1 MGIHIPTAQEIQSVS
16 KNVPKNSWKPNPR
29 QAAFLAVPHTI
40 KEAFYGGGAG
50 SGKSD
55 VLLVYGILNQWHLN
69 PLFKQ
74 VFLRRTFPEL
84 KNEILGRS
92 REIYSKFGATFNKT
106 DMIWTFPRPDQF
118 GSGGMMGNAGA
129 QIFLGHCETEDDVHK
144 YDSMQISLF
153 TPDELTSLTE
163 FIYLYITFERNR
175 SPKDSGIPSI
185 TRAAG
190 MPGGIGHTFV
200 KKRFVDP
207 APGGDKIIIGKGG
220 NKRIYVHATLADN
233 PHIDPTYSQSLDGRP
248 EAERKAKK
256 FGDWSAYLGQVFD
269 EFRDK
274 HYPDEP
280 PHALHVIEPFEIPD
294 YWPKFVIIDW
304 GYRANNWVGFFAVSP
319 NKRLYLYRELTWTK
333 TKIAAWGP
341 IVKDYIDIESPRVIK
356 VCKSAGQDRGQEH
369 TIQTEIEKELGTP
382 VTLTTNSPGSRVSG
396 KTLLH
401 EYLRWVPK
409 KLPKPNEVLKYSE
422 EYAMRLYRL
431 KGQEAYDAYQSLFIP
446 AEPETNIPKYQIFC
460 CNKMNHDECSNC
472 CPMAIEAIKAC
483 NYADSKND
491 KPAEDVAEFNGDD
504 AYDGQRYAID
514 TAETYYVEA
523 SDEFKKVV
531 KRQAMEHALRASGDY
546 TAFYRNA
553 EKSDPTNKQLNAVVM
568 MNKSGVRRTTRMFS
582 R

>member
-1 MGIHIPTAQEIQSVS
+1 MEILIPNQVD
-16 KNVPKNSWKPNPR
+16 NVTKLRNSWKPNPK
-29 QAAFLAVPHTI
+29 QAEFLAVPWTV

-55 VLLVYGILNQWHLN
+55 VLLVYGILNRWHEN

-106 DMIWTFPRPDQF
+106 DMIWTFPREDQY
-118 GSGGMMGNAGA
+118 GSGGMTGNAGA

-153 TPDELTSLTE
+153 TPDEITSLTK

-175 SPKDSGIPSI
+175 SPKDSGLPSI

-207 APGGDKIIIGKGG
+207 CPEGGKIIVGKGN
-220 NKRIYVHATLADN
+220 NKRIYIHATLADN

-269 EFRDK
+269 EFRER

-280 PHALHVIEPFEIPD
+280 EHALHIVTPFEIPE
-294 YWPKFVIIDW
+294 YWPKFYIIDW
-304 GYRANNWVGFFAVSP
+304 GFRANNWVGCFAVSP
-319 NKRLYLYRELTWTK
+319 SRRLYLYRELKWVE
-333 TKIAAWGP
+333 TKIAEWGP
-341 IVKDYIDIESPRVIK
+341 IVKELLNKEHPKKVK
-356 VCKSAGQDRGQEH
+356 VCKSAGQERGQDH
-369 TIQTEIEKELGTP
+369 TIQTEIERELGTS
-382 VTLTTNSPGSRVSG
+382 VELTLNSPGSRVSG
-396 KTLLH
+396 KMLFH
-401 EYLRWVPK
+401 EYLRWIPK
-409 KLPKPNEVLKYSE
+409 RLPPIHERISYSE
-422 EYAMRLYRL
+422 ETALRIYRL
-431 KGQEAYDAYQSLFIP
+431 NGEQAYRDYQQSFVPP
-446 AEPETNIPKYQIFC
+446 APETNLPKYQIFLC
-460 CNKMNHDECSNC
+460 ERINHDECDNC
-472 CPMAIEAIKAC
+472 CPMAVESIKAC
-483 NYADSKND
+483 TYADSKND

-504 AYDGQRYAID
+504 AYDGQRYGID
-514 TAETYYVEA
+514 AAEIYFDESA
-523 SDEFKKVV
+523 DEFKKMQQQNEMSE
-531 KRQAMEHALRASGDY
+531 RLAYTGNW

-553 EKSDPTNKQLNAVVM
+553 ESQDSVNKLSTVGMFNRGNSNGN
-568 MNKSGVRRTTRMFS
+568 NKLGIRMYH

>member
-1 MGIHIPTAQEIQSVS
+1 MSINTPIQ
-16 KNVPKNSWKPNPR
+16 NIQQTWKPNPR
-29 QAAFLAVPHTI
+29 QAAFLAVPHTV

-55 VLLVYGILNQWHLN
+55 VLLVYGILNRWHEN

-106 DMIWTFPRPDQF
+106 DMTWTFPREDQY
-118 GSGGMMGNAGA
+118 GSGGIAGNAGA

-175 SPKDSGIPSI
+175 SPVHSGIPSI

-207 APGGDKIIIGKGG
+207 APEGDKIIIGKGG
-220 NKRIYVHATLADN
+220 NKRIYIHATLADN

-280 PHALHVIEPFEIPD
+280 EHALHCIEPFEIPVW
-294 YWPKFVIIDW
+294 WPKFVIIDW
-304 GYRANNWVGFFAVSP
+304 GFRANNWVGFFAVSP
-319 NKRLYLYRELTWTK
+319 DKRLYLYRELVWTK
-333 TKIAAWGP
+333 TKIAEWGP
-341 IVKDYIDIESPRVIK
+341 IVKEYLEKEEPKKIK
-356 VCKSAGQDRGQEH
+356 VCKSAGQDRGQDH
-369 TIQTEIEKELGTP
+369 TIQSEIERELGRA
-382 VTLTTNSPGSRVSG
+382 VELTLNTPGSRIAG
-396 KTLLH
+396 KMLFH

-409 KLPKPNEVLKYSE
+409 RLAPQFHVSVYSE
-422 EYAMRLYRL
+422 EVALRIYRL
-431 KGQEAYDAYQSLFIP
+431 NGPDAYRAYQESFIP
-446 AEPETNIPKYQIFC
+446 PKPENNLPKYQIFL
-460 CNKMNHDECSNC
+460 CNRPSHDECDNC
-472 CPMAIEAIKAC
+472 CPNAVEAIKAC

-491 KPAEDVAEFNGDD
+491 IPAEDVAQFNGDD
-504 AYDGQRYAID
+504 AYDGQRYGID
-514 TAETYYVEA
+514 AAELYF
-523 SDEFKKVV
+523 DESSEEWTKVQRV
-531 KRQAMEHALRASGDY
+531 SALEQKLKETGDW

-553 EKSDPTNKQLNAVVM
+553 SALESNAKIATVNMFNKG
-568 MNKSGVRRTTRMFS
+568 SGRLGHRMYH

>member
-1 MGIHIPTAQEIQSVS
+1 MALAIE
-16 KNVPKNSWKPNPR
+16 WRPNIK
-29 QAAFLAVPHTI
+29 QAAFLAIPHTV
-40 KEAFYGGGAG
+40 KEGFYGGGAG

-55 VLLVYGILNQWHLN
+55 VLLVYGIVNRWHEN

-106 DMIWTFPRPDQF
+106 DMIWTFPREDQY
-118 GSGGMMGNAGA
+118 GSGGTYSNAGA

-153 TPDELTSLTE
+153 TPDEVTSLTE
-163 FIYLYITFERNR
+163 WIYLYITFERNR
-175 SPKDSGIPSI
+175 SPKDSGLPSI

-207 APGGDKIIIGKGG
+207 APEGDKIIIGKGG
-220 NKRIYVHATLADN
+220 NKRIYIHATLADN

-269 EFRDK
+269 EFRER

-280 PHALHVIEPFEIPD
+280 ENALHVIEPFEIPS
-294 YWPKFVIIDW
+294 YWPRFIIIDW
-304 GYRANNWVGFFAVSP
+304 GFRANNWVGFFAVSP

-333 TKIAAWGP
+333 TKIAEWGP
-341 IVKDYIDIESPRVIK
+341 IVKEFIDKEKPAIIK
-356 VCKSAGQDRGQEH
+356 VCKSAGQDRGQDH
-369 TIQTEIEKELGTP
+369 TIQSEIERELGQV
-382 VTLTTNSPGSRVSG
+382 VTLTTNTPGSRVSG
-396 KTLLH
+396 KMLMH
-401 EYLRWVPK
+401 EYLRWTPK
-409 KLPKPNEVLKYSE
+409 KLTPMADMVYSE
-422 EYAMRLYRL
+422 EYALKVFRLN
-431 KGQEAYDAYQSLFIP
+431 GEEAYRAYQAIFIP
-446 AEPETNIPKYQIFC
+446 PEPENNLPKYQIFC
-460 CNKMNHDECSNC
+460 CNAQHHDDHLNC
-472 CPMAIEAIKAC
+472 CPSAIDSIKAC
-483 NYADSKND
+483 NYAESKGD

-514 TAETYYVEA
+514 TAEAFFLDAAE
-523 SDEFKKVV
+523 EFKKIQ
-531 KRQAMEHALRASGDY
+531 KREKLVATLKATGNW
-546 TAFYRNA
+546 TAFYRGS
-553 EKSDPTNKQLNAVVM
+553 EKMESKEQVNGTTLFNR
-568 MNKSGVRRTTRMFS
+568 GVRRMNRARRMFH
-582 R
+582 

>member
-1 MGIHIPTAQEIQSVS
+1 MIHQPTDQETAEINAL
-16 KNVPKNSWKPNPR
+16 KNHWKPNPR
-29 QAAFLAVPHTI
+29 QAAFLAVPHTV

-55 VLLVYGILNQWHLN
+55 VLLVYGIVNKWHFN
-69 PLFKQ
+69 PLWKQ

-106 DMIWTFPRPDQF
+106 DMIWTFPRPDQY
-118 GSGGMMGNAGA
+118 GSGGMMGNGGA

-175 SPKDSGIPSI
+175 SPKHSGLPSI

-207 APGGDKIIIGKGG
+207 APEGDKIIIGKGG

-274 HYPDEP
+274 KYPDEP
-280 PHALHVIEPFEIPD
+280 GNALHVIEPFEIPSF
-294 YWPKFVIIDW
+294 WIRFIIIDW
-304 GYRANNWVGFFAVSP
+304 GFRANNWVGFFAVSP
-319 NKRLYLYRELTWTK
+319 NKRLYLYRELVWTK
-333 TKIAAWGP
+333 TKIAEWGP
-341 IVKDYIDIESPRVIK
+341 FVKEYIDLEKPRKIK
-356 VCKSAGQDRGQEH
+356 VCKSAGQDRGQDH
-369 TIQTEIEKELGTP
+369 TIQGEIERELGCA
-382 VTLTTNSPGSRVSG
+382 VELTLNSPGSRISG
-396 KTLLH
+396 KMLLH
-401 EYLRWVPK
+401 EYLRFMPK
-409 KLPKPNEVLKYSE
+409 KQPAPSEQLQYSE
-422 EYAMRLYRL
+422 EYAMRLYRV
-431 KGQEAYDAYQSLFIP
+431 KGEDAYKTYQSLFIP
-446 AEPETNIPKYQIFC
+446 PAAETNLPKYQIFQ
-460 CNKMNHDECSNC
+460 CSAPTHEGHTNC
-472 CPMAIEAIKAC
+472 CPNAIESIKAC

-504 AYDGQRYAID
+504 AYDGQRYGID
-514 TAETYYVEA
+514 TAEAFFEEA
-523 SDEFKKVV
+523 KDEFAKFEK
-531 KRQAMEHALRASGDY
+531 QAKLQSALAATGNF
-546 TAFYRNA
+546 TAYYRNA
-553 EKSDPTNKQLNAVVM
+553 EKLEADEKVGTVSMFNKTNAITKRM
-568 MNKSGVRRTTRMFS
+568 GVRMFH